1 MKPPSNARQI
11 SSAES
16 INLLRFVFIRELTN
30 SEYEK
35 LQQLLKEEKMKKTPA
50 PQEAIISDIS
60 DNGTEHRYTNGKRTN
75 SATVQLQKVGRE
87 LRPENEAPYI
97 QMVGRGA
104 RPQQEAPQNLSTEKP
119 TISKEQF
126 LVSNTHDQICS
137 GLAYY
142 SGGTYNRNGVGKQTR
157 FVAVKGFGSWAIY
170 TGSPNDSSDAIADW
184 GDKVCLET
192 HIKALV
198 NCADI
203 FDAYRF

>member
-11 SSAES
+11 SNSETES
-16 INLLRFVFIRELTN
+16 LLRFITFLDN
-30 SEYEK
+30 
-35 LQQLLKEEKMKKTPA
+35 QKMKKTI
-50 PQEAIISDIS
+50 PQHELISDIS
-60 DNGTEHRYTNGKRTN
+60 DNGTEHRYTNGKPETKQEITKPT
-75 SATVQLQKVGRE
+75 SEATPK
-87 LRPENEAPYI
+87 
-97 QMVGRGA
+97 
-104 RPQQEAPQNLSTEKP
+104 QEAPQNISTGKP

-126 LVSNTHDQICS
+126 LVSNTHDALCS

-142 SGGTYNRNGVGKQTR
+142 SGGTYNRNGVGKLTR
-157 FVAVKGFGSWAIY
+157 FVVVKGFGSWAIY
-170 TGSPNDSSDAIADW
+170 TGAISDGINDRISAIMDW